1 MPAVSV
7 LMPCYNASQWVDEAL
22 ESLARQTLSDIEIVC
37 VDDGSSDDTRLHLGR
52 WAARDRRVR
61 VAVQPHAGVI
71 AASNN
76 GLQSC
81 TAPYVA
87 RLDADDRAHPERLE
101 RQAAFLDAH
110 PEVGVVSSLVTGFPA
125 SQVRQGF
132 AIYLEWL
139 NGLVSHE
146 QICREIF
153 VESPLPNPSV
163 MYRRDLVM
171 EIGAYQERGWPEDYD
186 LWMRLYLAGTH
197 FAKLPLTLT
206 EWREHPDRL
215 TRTDP
220 RYSLENF
227 LRLKA
232 TYLAAGPLKDRDA
245 VLIWGAGMV
254 GRRLGKY
261 LLRLGAP
268 VQAYI
273 DIDPRKIGGRR
284 RGRPVLA
291 PEALPEA
298 WRRCQNPALLAAVG
312 ARGARQLIRR
322 RLVGLGLIEGLDWW
336 GAA

>member
-171 EIGAYQERGWPEDYD
+171 EIGAYQERGWPEEYIHAAVSHGWGLVTDEEPTTV
-186 LWMRLYLAGTH
+186 LEKTLYATEELTGLITAAALVRPSKSVADME
-197 FAKLPLTLT
+197 AKSVMKK
-206 EWREHPDRL
+206 WKDK
-215 TRTDP
+215 
-220 RYSLENF
+220 SF
-227 LRLKA
+227 
-232 TYLAAGPLKDRDA
+232 AAGVNRPVIEKGAEMLGVPLQDLVSDA
-245 VLIWGAGMV
+245 ILGMREV
-254 GRRLGKY
+254 RE
-261 LLRLGAP
+261 
-268 VQAYI
+268 
-273 DIDPRKIGGRR
+273 KIG
-284 RGRPVLA
+284 L
-291 PEALPEA
+291 
-298 WRRCQNPALLAAVG
+298 
-312 ARGARQLIRR
+312 
-322 RLVGLGLIEGLDWW
+322 
-336 GAA
+336 